1 MEFVTPR
8 SIVVGIDGSK
18 AALRAA
24 YWAVDEAVKRDV
36 PLRLLYAIDAD
47 HARETTPVDMARK
60 LATAES
66 ALRRAHAAI
75 EAMSRPVKIESEI
88 AHEPP
93 VKSLSRASA
102 SAAMVCVGAVG
113 LHHFRAGRMG
123 STTAVLTASA
133 HCPVAIVRDRD
144 DHSRHLADGIVV
156 EVDGAPD
163 NGLVLGA
170 AMEEALLRD
179 APIQA
184 VICRQTVA
192 DDDGAADGD
201 GDRRALADLDR
212 RLSRWKRQYPQLRV
226 RSLTVRG
233 TLTEYLAYRQR
244 SVQLVIVG
252 SHDREHLG
260 ELLGPV
266 GNAVLHDADCSLL
279 IVNRQ
284 HL

>member
-24 YWAVDEAVKRDV
+24 HWAVDEAVKGDV
-36 PLRLLYAIDAD
+36 PLRLLYAIEQDGTAG
-47 HARETTPVDMARK
+47 MASR

-66 ALRRAHAAI
+66 ALRRVCAAI
-75 EAMSRPVKIESEI
+75 EAMNRPVKVETEI

-93 VKSLSRASA
+93 VKALIRGSA

-113 LHHFRAGRMG
+113 LQHFRAGRTG
-123 STTAVLTASA
+123 STATALAVSA
-133 HCPVAIVRDRD
+133 HCPVAIIRDRD
-144 DHSRHLADGIVV
+144 VQVRQASPDIVV
-156 EVDGAPD
+156 EIDGAPD

-179 APIQA
+179 ARIRA
-184 VICRQTVA
+184 VMCRHI
-192 DDDGAADGD
+192 DE
-201 GDRRALADLDR
+201 GDRRALAGLDR
-212 RLSRWKRQYPQLRV
+212 RLARWKRQYPQLRV
-226 RSLTVRG
+226 ESVAVHG
-233 TLTEYLAYRQR
+233 TLMEYLARQR

-252 SHDREHLG
+252 SHDRVHLG
-260 ELLGPV
+260 ELVGPV